1 MAVAGRHL
9 AATIARR
16 WPALPERLERSG
28 HGRTPL
34 RKAKVEMDQH
44 RIIIVDDESEILTLL
59 KKFLESEDFEVHCTQ
74 DGYEV
79 LALIDQMTVDIV
91 ITDIRMPGMDG
102 MELLRRIKRKDEL
115 IEVIVLTGFASLEAA
130 VSSMKSDGAFDFLTK
145 PIENFDDLL
154 ISIEKALSHR
164 QLRMENVKLL
174 EALHRNQY
182 RLEAQNETLRRA
194 QQRLDYLRRRY
205 EDLYEHAPVGYVT
218 LDAEGRIQEVNQTA
232 AILLGRVKE
241 TIQGAAFSDF
251 IAPDGLQ
258 EYRNCRAALTLL
270 AHHRCELSIRRADET
285 VLHASVDVMAI
296 LGPDG
301 QPEQIR
307 VALADRSEQKK
318 MADAL
323 KQSEQRY
330 RSFVE
335 NVKGIAFQLHLDGRP
350 IFYHGAVPELTGY
363 DEQRL
368 LDGSNGWETL
378 IDSDDLLRVADERR
392 RLADCGERNLTQ
404 EYRIRH
410 ADGQWR
416 WMREHIQNICDDHGR
431 PTALQGLVFDITE
444 YKTLQAQ
451 TFQSRKVEAIATL
464 AGGVAHQFN
473 NALTGLVGNIELL
486 ELHLDPDPQSKDYL
500 QKMEKLSN
508 RMKTLTQQLLAYA
521 RGGKYNPCN
530 VRLGQLVEGSL
541 ELVRHRL
548 QSNVE
553 LKLHLDATQ
562 DLVHVDTA
570 QLQMVLLALLDNAV
584 EALEKGGRIRIR
596 TNEVE
601 FSDADSDEFPNRQPG
616 PFVCLT
622 VQDNGCGMGKE
633 TAAKIFDPFFTTKF
647 VGRGLGLSA
656 AYGIVANHNGW
667 ISASSTHN
675 VGTELSVYLPLA
687 VETVAPPAEKNPPK
701 PVPVSHATLL
711 VVEDEPMVVDAVGKL
726 LEQMEYRVF
735 TAANG
740 REALKLLR
748 ARRDAIDL
756 VLLDVRLPDLE
767 ADVVFGGIRAI
778 RPGMPVILCSGF
790 DRSGPVEALLEAGA
804 NGFLKK
810 PFSAAQLSDALQS
823 VLSQQDGNRNRQAT
837 PLRAKTHLRAV

>member
-1 MAVAGRHL
+1 
-9 AATIARR
+9 
-16 WPALPERLERSG
+16 
-28 HGRTPL
+28 
-34 RKAKVEMDQH
+34 MDRH
-44 RIIIVDDESEILTLL
+44 RIIIVDDESEILMLL

-74 DGYEV
+74 DGYDA
-79 LALIDQMTVDIV
+79 LALIDKMTVDIV

-164 QLRMENVKLL
+164 HLRTENVKLL
-174 EALHRNQY
+174 EELHRNQH
-182 RLEAQNETLRRA
+182 RLETQNETLRRA

-218 LDAEGRIQEVNQTA
+218 VDAEGRIQEVNHTA
-232 AILLGRVKE
+232 ATLLGRVKE
-241 TIQGAAFSDF
+241 TIQGVAFSDF
-251 IAPDGLQ
+251 IAPEGLH
-258 EYRNCRAALTLL
+258 EYRNCRAALTQTP
-270 AHHRCELSIRRADET
+270 HHRCELPILRADET
-285 VLHASVDVMAI
+285 VLHASIDVMAI
-296 LGPDG
+296 LGPDS
-301 QPEQIR
+301 QPEQMR
-307 VALADRSEQKK
+307 VALSDRTEQKK
-318 MADAL
+318 MEDAL

-350 IFYHGAVPELTGY
+350 IFYHGAVSELTGY
-363 DEQRL
+363 DEIRL
-368 LDGSNGWETL
+368 LDGSNGWEAL
-378 IDSDDLLRVADERR
+378 IDPDDTVRVAAERK
-392 RLADCGERNLTQ
+392 RLADCGDRSLTQ

-416 WMREHIQNICDDHGR
+416 WVREHIQNICDDNGR

-444 YKTLQAQ
+444 HKALQAQ
-451 TFQSRKVEAIATL
+451 SFQSRKVEAIATL

-473 NALTGLVGNIELL
+473 NALTGLVGNMELL
-486 ELHLDPDPQSKDYL
+486 GLHLDSDPKSKDYL
-500 QKMEKLSN
+500 QKMEKLSD

-530 VRLGQLVEGSL
+530 VKLGQLVDGSL

-548 QSNVE
+548 KSNVKLE
-553 LKLHLDATQ
+553 LHLDATQ

-596 TNEVE
+596 TTQVE
-601 FSDADSDEFPNRQPG
+601 FSDADSDEFPNRQTG

-622 VQDNGCGMGKE
+622 VEDNGCGMGKE
-633 TAAKIFDPFFTTKF
+633 TEAKIFDPFFSTKF

-656 AYGIVANHNGW
+656 AYGIVANHSGW
-667 ISASSTHN
+667 ISASSTNN
-675 VGTELSVYLPLA
+675 VGTELKVYLPLVA
-687 VETVAPPAEKNPPK
+687 ETVSPPAEKNPPK
-701 PVPVSHATLL
+701 PTPVSHATLM
-711 VVEDEPMVVDAVGKL
+711 VVEDEPMVMDAVGKL
-726 LEQMEYRVF
+726 LEQMEYRVI
-735 TAANG
+735 TAADG

-748 ARRDAIDL
+748 AHRETIDL

-778 RPGMPVILCSGF
+778 RPGMPVVLCSGF
-790 DRSGPVEALLEAGA
+790 HSNGPVEELLEAGA

-810 PFSAAQLSDALQS
+810 PFSAAQLSDTVQTL
-823 VLSQQDGNRNRQAT
+823 LRQQGATRSRQAS
-837 PLRAKTHLRAV
+837 PEQGATHLPVV

>member
-1 MAVAGRHL
+1 
-9 AATIARR
+9 
-16 WPALPERLERSG
+16 
-28 HGRTPL
+28 
-34 RKAKVEMDQH
+34 MDRH
-44 RIIIVDDESEILTLL
+44 RIIIVDDESEILMLL
-59 KKFLESEDFEVHCTQ
+59 KKFLESEDFDVHCTQ
-74 DGYEV
+74 DGYDA
-79 LALIDQMTVDIV
+79 LTLIDRMSVDIV

-164 QLRMENVKLL
+164 HLRMENVKLL
-174 EALHRNQY
+174 EALHRNQH

-205 EDLYEHAPVGYVT
+205 VDLYEHAPVGYVT
-218 LDAEGRIQEVNQTA
+218 VDAEGCIQEVNHTA
-232 AILLGRVKE
+232 ATMLGRVKE
-241 TIQGAAFSDF
+241 TIQGVVFADF
-251 IAPDGLQ
+251 VAPGGLDA
-258 EYRNCRAALTLL
+258 YRNCRAALTQS
-270 AHHRCELSIRRADET
+270 AHHRCELPIRRADET

-301 QPEQIR
+301 QPEQMR
-307 VALADRSEQKK
+307 VALSDRTEQKK
-318 MADAL
+318 MEDAL

-350 IFYHGAVPELTGY
+350 IFYHGAVSELTGY
-363 DEQRL
+363 DEIKL
-368 LDGSNGWETL
+368 LDGANGWEAL
-378 IDSDDLLRVADERR
+378 IDPDDMVRVADERK
-392 RLADCGERNLTQ
+392 RLADCGERSLTQ

-416 WMREHIQNICDDHGR
+416 WAREHIQNICDDNGR

-444 YKTLQAQ
+444 YKALQAQ
-451 TFQSRKVEAIATL
+451 SFQSRKVEAIATL

-486 ELHLDPDPQSKDYL
+486 ELHLDSDPKANDYL
-500 QKMEKLSN
+500 QKMEKLSD

-521 RGGKYNPCN
+521 RGGKYNPCK
-530 VRLGQLVEGSL
+530 VKLGQLVEGSL

-548 QSNVE
+548 KSNVTLE
-553 LKLHLDATQ
+553 LQLDAAQ

-596 TNEVE
+596 TTEVE
-601 FSDADSDEFPNRQPG
+601 FSDADSAEVPDRQTG

-622 VQDNGCGMGKE
+622 VEDNGCGMGKE
-633 TAAKIFDPFFTTKF
+633 TEAKIFDPFFTTKF

-656 AYGIVANHNGW
+656 AYGIVVNHDGW
-667 ISASSTHN
+667 ITASSTNN
-675 VGTELSVYLPLA
+675 VGTELNIYLPLVVEA
-687 VETVAPPAEKNPPK
+687 VPAPAEKKEPK
-701 PVPVSHATLL
+701 PAPVSDATLL
-711 VVEDEPMVVDAVGKL
+711 VVEDEPMVVDAIGKL

-735 TAANG
+735 TAADG

-748 ARRDAIDL
+748 AHRETIDL

-778 RPGMPVILCSGF
+778 RPAIPVVLCSGF
-790 DRSGPVEALLEAGA
+790 DSNGPVEALLEAGA

-810 PFSAAQLSDALQS
+810 PFSAAQLSDTLQTL
-823 VLSQQDGNRNRQAT
+823 LSQQRDRLTKLKPEA
-837 PLRAKTHLRAV
+837 AHLRVV